1 MLLKTPSGS
10 VVMGEPGA
18 NVTLA
23 MLFSLS
29 LLPKV
34 VTDVGIVK
42 DVIVPVWV
50 QLSVATEVTGSPA
63 IVDGIVTDAP
73 LHVSLQ
79 PVIVA
84 EVPLALV
91 HVQPLDVPP
100 EANTPVPTVAPLGRV
115 GVELKLLYA
124 NA

>member
-1 MLLKTPSGS
+1 MLLRTPEGS
-10 VVMGEPGA
+10 VVKGEPGA

-29 LLPKV
+29 LSPKV
-34 VTDVGIVK
+34 VTDVGIVN

-50 QLSVATEVTGSPA
+50 QLSVATEVTGIPPTVA
-63 IVDGIVTDAP
+63 GIVTDAP
-73 LHVSLQ
+73 LHVASQ

-100 EANTPVPTVAPLGRV
+100 EANTPVPTVAPLGTV

>member
-1 MLLKTPSGS
+1 
-10 VVMGEPGA
+10 MGEPGA
-18 NVTLA
+18 NVTFS
-23 MLFSLS
+23 MRFSLILS
-29 LLPKV
+29 PKE

-42 DVIVPVWV
+42 EVIVPVWV
-50 QLSVATEVTGSPA
+50 QLSVATEVTGIPPTVA
-63 IVDGIVTDAP
+63 GIVTDAP
-73 LHVSLQ
+73 SHVASQ

-84 EVPLALV
+84 EVPLTLV

-100 EANTPVPTVAPLGRV
+100 EANTPVPTVAPLGTV

>member
-1 MLLKTPSGS
+1 
-10 VVMGEPGA
+10 MGEPGA

-23 MLFSLS
+23 MRFSLILS
-29 LLPKV
+29 PKE
-34 VTDVGIVK
+34 VTVVGIVR

-50 QLSVATEVTGSPA
+50 QLSVATEVTGIPLTVA
-63 IVDGIVTDAP
+63 GIVTDAP
-73 LHVSLQ
+73 SHVASQ

-100 EANTPVPTVAPLGRV
+100 EANTPVPTVAPLGTV
-115 GVELKLLYA
+115 GMELKLLYA